1 MLCMLVVTVA
11 NLKGGVGK
19 TTSAICLA
27 QAAAEAGE
35 TAMVVDSDPQGS
47 AMRWGQ
53 LALDRDEPLSV
64 LVTAHAGADLPRYVE
79 SLSSTAVLI
88 DTGPSRSNEDVKVL
102 RSAIKAASLV
112 VVPCQPSGVDLDT
125 IGAALDV
132 CEEHDRQAVVLLTRT
147 KAPTLV
153 RDVRAP
159 LADAGAHVLDAEVP
173 DRASVVRSYG
183 FAPPPEVLEPYRAAW
198 AEVSALA
205 RVETGR

>member
-1 MLCMLVVTVA
+1 MLVVTVA

-19 TTSAICLA
+19 TTSAVCLA

-35 TAMVVDSDPQGS
+35 TSMVIDADPQGS

-53 LALDRDEPLSV
+53 LANDRGQPLSV
-64 LVTAHAGADLPRYVE
+64 LVTAHAGADLPRYIS
-79 SLSSTAVLI
+79 SLSTTATLI
-88 DTGPSRSNEDVKVL
+88 DTGPSRSAEDVKVL

-153 RDVRAP
+153 RDVREA
-159 LADAGAHVLDAEVP
+159 LAGAGAHVLEAEVP

-183 FAPPPEVLEPYRAAW
+183 FSPPPEVLEPYRAAW
-198 AEVSALA
+198 AEIAALT
-205 RVETGR
+205 RVEVAR